1 MMTSQYELEITL
13 YRCARCGTSL
23 RVESDSFYWF
33 SGPDDPEFWCPSCED
48 LPIATLVGIP
58 AQDLPEVLSLPRGFA
73 LRPVPDIE
81 SDNARDIEEANQLYR
96 PYTKR
101 NFLSQYQKLLQQ
113 GGLEATCHQEPSTL
127 RPTRFDPQTQRYV
140 AEREVRIE
148 DKCSGSV
155 CQFLQAEVFKP
166 VESTC
171 LVIKELCQIQSRSR
185 FGLCQTGDE
194 AQILGWY
201 LLLTGGIHCPMLI
214 PQASIFSGE
223 RRPDFLCYLPIS
235 RFQYHPV
242 AVLVDRPGKARAQTD
257 SEDRYYR
264 SKGFKL
270 KRIGVDGA
278 TSHYK
283 LARELKLW
291 LEGESC

>member
-1 MMTSQYELEITL
+1 MQSTPPKS
-13 YRCARCGTSL
+13 GTSL
-23 RVESDSFYWF
+23 
-33 SGPDDPEFWCPSCED
+33 
-48 LPIATLVGIP
+48 
-58 AQDLPEVLSLPRGFA
+58 
-73 LRPVPDIE
+73 
-81 SDNARDIEEANQLYR
+81 
-96 PYTKR
+96 
-101 NFLSQYQKLLQQ
+101 
-113 GGLEATCHQEPSTL
+113 
-127 RPTRFDPQTQRYV
+127 
-140 AEREVRIE
+140 RIE

-155 CQFLQAEVFKP
+155 CQFLQAEVIKP

-171 LVIKELCQIQSRSR
+171 LVIKELCQIQGRSR

-194 AQILGWY
+194 AQILRWY

-242 AVLVDRPGKARAQTD
+242 AVLVDRLGKARAQTD
-257 SEDRYYR
+257 SENRYYR

-270 KRIGVDGA
+270 KRIGVAGA